1 VWPDV
6 RTASFLP
13 LPLIATAMADA
24 GRGDPRRPNDAA
36 SFGAPEPERP
46 PPFGS
51 GGRRL
56 RIATLKVVLPAIAFA
71 VLFLVVAWPA
81 LWPGMERLRLRG
93 AIPVADLRDG
103 VDAMLD
109 STFTGLDRRGR
120 PFVVHSEIVHNV
132 GNEEEPMTLA
142 APRGELTLKD
152 GGRVTVTARDGL
164 FDRGTERVDLNGD
177 VTLVHPS
184 GYEMRT
190 SVARIDLPTGDASG
204 NEPVHAK
211 GRLGTVDA
219 EGFHVTQ
226 DGGVINFTGK
236 SRMTITSEQRSPR

>member
-24 GRGDPRRPNDAA
+24 GRGDPRRPDDAA
-36 SFGAPEPERP
+36 SFGAPAPEPERP

-56 RIATLKVVLPAIAFA
+56 RIATLKVALPAVAFA
-71 VLFLVVAWPA
+71 VLFLVIAWPA

-109 STFTGLDRRGR
+109 TTFTGLDRRGR
-120 PFVVHSEIVHNV
+120 PFVVRSEIVHNV

-142 APRGELTLKD
+142 APQGELT
-152 GGRVTVTARDGL
+152 
-164 FDRGTERVDLNGD
+164 VDLNGD

-190 SVARIDLPTGDASG
+190 SIARIDLPTGDASG
-204 NEPVHAK
+204 NEPVHAE
-211 GRLGTVDA
+211 GRLGTIDA

-236 SRMTITSEQRSPR
+236 SRMTITSEHRSPR